1 MKRREWDPKK
11 KAMIVLQG
19 LRGKAIADLCS
30 EHQISQAQYYQWR
43 DRFLAGAD
51 RVFSSDPEK
60 KQFRLEREVVRLKLL
75 VGELTVELKKTE
87 NDLKELGL

>member
-43 DRFLAGAD
+43 DHFWPIPTASLTNTPTRNSFDSRRRTPG
-51 RVFSSDPEK
+51 SS
-60 KQFRLEREVVRLKLL
+60 
-75 VGELTVELKKTE
+75 T
-87 NDLKELGL
+87 

>member
-1 MKRREWDPKK
+1 MKRREWEPK

-43 DRFLAGAD
+43 AFWPIPTASLTNTPTRNSFDSRRERPAQHMIG
-51 RVFSSDPEK
+51 SS
-60 KQFRLEREVVRLKLL
+60 RWS
-75 VGELTVELKKTE
+75 
-87 NDLKELGL
+87 